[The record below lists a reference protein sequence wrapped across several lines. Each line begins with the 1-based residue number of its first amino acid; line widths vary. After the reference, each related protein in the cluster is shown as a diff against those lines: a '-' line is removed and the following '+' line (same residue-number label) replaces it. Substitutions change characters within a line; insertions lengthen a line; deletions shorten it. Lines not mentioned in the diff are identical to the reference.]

1 MAYSNEDVLN
11 KATEVAKSLEELEEV
26 QTFKTL
32 KARLDQNQKVKDKI
46 SAIKQ
51 LQKQAVNLQAYGK
64 TNAVKALDVEIDQI
78 QAEIDQLPIVE
89 EFKSNQVVVNDI
101 LKQMIAS
108 IDHQVNH
115 VPE

>member
-26 QTFKTL
+26 QTFKAL

-108 IDHQVNH
+108 IDHQVNR